1 MHFTLVL
8 IRICGVNPQLIISV
22 FRKMSSFAE
31 IDLEILKKYN
41 QPGPRYTSYP
51 TAPLFSQD
59 FTAADFTEEVISTN
73 SSAENAADLSLYF
86 HFPFCESLCYFCG
99 CNMMVSRDRRLT
111 SEYNERLKKEIETLT
126 PLISKNRK
134 VSQMHWGGGTPSYL
148 TPDEIRDVGDFIKS
162 KFSFAPDIE
171 ASVEI
176 DPRGLTFE
184 HLKSF
189 REIGFNRISLGV
201 QDFNRQ
207 VQETI
212 NRIQPENITR
222 QTVEWAR
229 QLEFG
234 SINLDLIYGLPF
246 QTLRSFRQTVETV
259 IDIAPDRIAVFNYAH
274 VPWLKKHQNIF
285 KTETMPS
292 PDERLIILKQTI
304 EQLVQN
310 GYEYIG
316 LDHFAK
322 PTDELAIAQKNNTLY
337 RNFQGYSTKAGCDVY
352 AFGVSA
358 ISQFQNIYAQNLKN
372 IKDYYARIE
381 SGEAATNVGYR
392 MTFDDH
398 VRKETIMQLMCHLQ
412 IDKRS
417 IEHRFGI
424 DFESYFA
431 DDIRK
436 LDPFIADGL
445 LENNAERIF
454 IKGVGK
460 LIIRNVAMCFDAH
473 LAEMT
478 KEKKPVFSKTV

>member
-1 MHFTLVL
+1 MKDF
-8 IRICGVNPQLIISV
+8 S
-22 FRKMSSFAE
+22 E

-51 TAPLFSQD
+51 TAPLFSSD
-59 FTAADFTEEVISTN
+59 FTAADFTREIIETN
-73 SSAENAADLSLYF
+73 SKNASDLSLYF

-99 CNMMVSRDRRLT
+99 CNMMVSRDRTLIR
-111 SEYNERLKKEIETLT
+111 EYNERLKREIETLA
-126 PLISKNRK
+126 PLISGKRR

-148 TPDEIRDVGDFIKS
+148 TPDEILDIGEFIKS
-162 KFSFAPDIE
+162 KFNFADDIE

-176 DPRGLTFE
+176 DPRGLTRQHVE
-184 HLKSF
+184 AF
-189 REIGFNRISLGV
+189 RRIGFNRTSLGV
-201 QDFNRQ
+201 QDFNPQ
-207 VQETI
+207 VQKTI
-212 NRIQPENITR
+212 NRIQPEDMTR
-222 QTVEWAR
+222 QAIEWAR
-229 QLEFG
+229 ELGFG

-246 QTLRSFRQTVETV
+246 QTLESFRQTVEKV
-259 IDIAPDRIAVFNYAH
+259 IDISPDRIAVFNYAH

-285 KTETMPS
+285 KVETMPS
-292 PDERLIILKQTI
+292 PDERLVILKQTI
-304 EQLVQN
+304 EQLIQN

-337 RNFQGYSTKAGCDVY
+337 RNFQGYSTRAGTDVY

-372 IKDYYARIE
+372 LKEYYERIE
-381 SGEAATNVGYR
+381 TGDAATNVGYR

-398 VRKETIMQLMCHLQ
+398 VRRETIMQLMCHLQ
-412 IDKRS
+412 IGKRS
-417 IEHRFGI
+417 IEQKFGI

-431 DDIRK
+431 ADLPK
-436 LDPFIADGL
+436 LDSFIADEL
-445 LENNAERIF
+445 LENNTERIF
-454 IKGVGK
+454 IKGAGK

-478 KEKKPVFSKTV
+478 KVNKPVFSKTV

>member
-1 MHFTLVL
+1 M
-8 IRICGVNPQLIISV
+8 N
-22 FRKMSSFAE
+22 SFSE

-51 TAPLFSQD
+51 TAPLFSND
-59 FTAADFTEEVISTN
+59 FTAADFTREIIETN
-73 SSAENAADLSLYF
+73 AENVSDLSLYF

-99 CNMMVSRDRRLT
+99 CNMMVSRDRTLIR
-111 SEYNERLKKEIETLT
+111 EYNERLKKEIETLV

-134 VSQMHWGGGTPSYL
+134 ISQMHWGGGTPSYL
-148 TPDEIRDVGDFIKS
+148 TPEEIRDVGAFIKS
-162 KFSFAPDIE
+162 KFDFADDIE

-184 HLKSF
+184 HMKAF
-189 REIGFNRISLGV
+189 RRIGFNRTSLGV
-201 QDFNRQ
+201 QDFNLQ

-212 NRIQPENITR
+212 NRIQPESITR
-222 QTVEWAR
+222 QTIEWAR
-229 QLEFG
+229 ELGFR

-246 QTLRSFRQTVETV
+246 QTLETFRETVEKV
-259 IDIAPDRIAVFNYAH
+259 IDISPDRIAVFNYAH

-285 KTETMPS
+285 KLETMPS
-292 PDERLIILKQTI
+292 PDERLVILKQTI
-304 EQLVQN
+304 EQLVKS

-337 RNFQGYSTKAGCDVY
+337 RNFQGYSTRAGTDVY
-352 AFGVSA
+352 AFGLSA

-372 IKDYYARIE
+372 IKDYYSRVE
-381 SGEAATNVGYR
+381 DEEAATNVGYR

-398 VRKETIMQLMCHLQ
+398 VRRETIMQLMCHLQ
-412 IDKRS
+412 IDKRA
-417 IEHRFGI
+417 IEQKFGI
-424 DFESYFA
+424 DFETYFA
-431 DDIRK
+431 ADLPK
-436 LDPFIADGL
+436 LDSFIADDL

-454 IKGVGK
+454 IKGAGK

-478 KEKKPVFSKTV
+478 KVNKPVFSKTV